1 MKDPIMKINPMQRLL
16 ILGGLA
22 AAVSG
27 CATSPMSKDIR
38 TEAKATRHVS
48 FASISRNPSAY
59 KGEEVIWGGEIVKV
73 LNEPNASKIYL
84 SEIPLDRSGDPV
96 YPAKTPGTFIARISG
111 TADPELYKPGRVIT
125 LGGKII
131 EQETG
136 AAGQLVPVI
145 TVDEIHFWQLTR
157 RESPYGPWVGI
168 YDDQYSGSGA
178 EEFYP
183 SRAEVYY
190 TPAKNLDHQLNQS
203 FNRSQ
208 LIQPPSR
215 RE

>member
-1 MKDPIMKINPMQRLL
+1 MGPNPCRSLSQAPRCDLRRFRMGARSQTALRAEEKTSPKVSTMKDPIMKINPMQRLL

-111 TADPELYKPGRVIT
+111 TADPELYKPGRVI
-125 LGGKII
+125 
-131 EQETG
+131 
-136 AAGQLVPVI
+136 
-145 TVDEIHFWQLTR
+145 
-157 RESPYGPWVGI
+157 
-168 YDDQYSGSGA
+168 
-178 EEFYP
+178 
-183 SRAEVYY
+183 
-190 TPAKNLDHQLNQS
+190 
-203 FNRSQ
+203 
-208 LIQPPSR
+208 
-215 RE
+215 

>member
-1 MKDPIMKINPMQRLL
+1 
-16 ILGGLA
+16 
-22 AAVSG
+22 
-27 CATSPMSKDIR
+27 MSKDIR

-73 LNEPNASKIYL
+73 SNEASPSKIYL

-96 YPAKTPGTFIARISG
+96 YPAKSPGSFIAEISG
-111 TADPELYKPGRVIT
+111 TLDPELYKPGRVIT
-125 LGGKII
+125 LGGKIT
-131 EQETG
+131 EPETG
-136 AAGQLVPVI
+136 AGGQVVPVV

-190 TPAKNLDHQLNQS
+190 TPAKNLDQQPNQS
-203 FNRSQ
+203 LDRSQ
-208 LIQPPSR
+208 LTQRPSER
-215 RE
+215 Q